1 MIVDRVRKKVQ
12 SIAPCRASCHDA
24 LPHRIQQRWQ
34 SRSAHHMSL
43 IRDADTVLVP
53 EALGVIR
60 ADRRKGAFFSGEAQ
74 RREDVEARWSDEV
87 GT

>member
-1 MIVDRVRKKVQ
+1 
-12 SIAPCRASCHDA
+12 
-24 LPHRIQQRWQ
+24 
-34 SRSAHHMSL
+34 MSL